1 MSKPSTS
8 TPTATALAKPEP
20 EPLAET
26 IREILAT
33 VPDVVEDP
41 TPTMIAAVLHMAGPE
56 EWESLFAA
64 ESFKDLNGKRL
75 QVNAFRA
82 SPSQYEGRLGVFLI
96 LDAVDLASGEARIVT
111 CGSEMAMAQ
120 ILNAWHRGRLPIQV
134 EVFKKETPTKR
145 GFYPMR
151 FKYLGDGLQA
161 PVGDPGQ
168 VVSEQ

>member
-1 MSKPSTS
+1 MSKPTT
-8 TPTATALAKPEP
+8 TPSADTALAKPEP
-20 EPLAET
+20 KPLAET
-26 IREILAT
+26 IKEILAT

-75 QVNAFRA
+75 QINAFRA

-96 LDAVDLASGEARIVT
+96 LDAIDLETGEARIVT

-120 ILNAWHRGRLPIQV
+120 VLNAWDKGRLPVRV

-145 GFYPMR
+145 GYFPMR

-161 PVGDPGQ
+161 PVGDPAA